1 MPPPP
6 VPHPAG
12 PLPGLGLAAL
22 TWEVGTALLIGREGE
37 EVGTIRIPPGFG
49 GPESTPSTGEDSV
62 RMTKSL
68 VASPAGPY
76 RDPNPRK

>member
-1 MPPPP
+1 MPLLPA
-6 VPHPAG
+6 PHPAG

-49 GPESTPSTGEDSV
+49 VPESTPSTGEDSV
-62 RMTKSL
+62 WMTKSL
-68 VASPAGPY
+68 SGLPCWPLQGS
-76 RDPNPRK
+76 